1 MQTLSSSP
9 SPLALLSSAQA
20 ASGPVGAGPEAL
32 PQADSADGQGGFSSV
47 LASVMPPGKRLNVA
61 AGTGEEL
68 PPALALLP
76 LAQAISPSSATTA
89 APVTPLL
96 SPDAALLPS
105 ADGDLPDTAGALL
118 GQIGFGSVAFR
129 PAVTER
135 ADAEE
140 GGDDSESP
148 LAMDA
153 TPLTPVM
160 PTSAAL
166 SERPD
171 ERLATD
177 ITPASDVEAQTR
189 MAAVQSPVMDAEPAD
204 DTGNPALELNPADI
218 MESEDSSD
226 AALKLAPAAAN
237 SSLQP
242 STAQTTLQSA
252 MAAAASSDAQ
262 PQAVTD
268 SVTTRTTTHTFSQEL
283 SQAMRNES
291 LEFGSD
297 RREWGNALGARIVT
311 MVANDI
317 QQARIQLDPPE
328 LGSLEIRLQVQQDQ
342 ATVQVQ
348 AQNAQVREVLESS
361 AQRLRDALAGQGIQL
376 SGFDVSERG
385 QQQGGQGDQPS
396 DQPSADGEWVAL
408 EDDSPAA
415 ARPANSLNLL
425 DTFA

>member
-9 SPLALLSSAQA
+9 GPLALLSSAQS
-20 ASGPVGAGPEAL
+20 ASGPVGTASEPL
-32 PQADSADGQGGFSSV
+32 SQADSANGQGGFSSV

-61 AGTGEEL
+61 AGAGEEL

-76 LAQAISPSSATTA
+76 LAHAISPSSATAT

-96 SPDAALLPS
+96 SPDVTLLPAS
-105 ADGDLPDTAGALL
+105 DGALPDTAGALL
-118 GQIGFGSVAFR
+118 RQIGFGSVAFR

-135 ADAEE
+135 TDAEE
-140 GGDDSESP
+140 GGEDGESSLAMDVSP
-148 LAMDA
+148 LA
-153 TPLTPVM
+153 PVM
-160 PTSAAL
+160 PTTASL

-177 ITPASDVEAQTR
+177 ITPESDVEVQAR
-189 MAAVQSPVMDAEPAD
+189 MAAVQQPVMDAEPAD
-204 DTGNPALELNPADI
+204 DSGNPTLELNPADI

-226 AALKLAPAAAN
+226 AALKLAPTAAN

-242 STAQTTLQSA
+242 STAQATLQSA
-252 MAAAASSDAQ
+252 MAAAASPDAQ
-262 PQAVTD
+262 PQAVSD
-268 SVTTRTTTHTFSQEL
+268 SVATRTPTHTFSQEL

-396 DQPSADGEWVAL
+396 DQQSADGEWVAL
-408 EDDSPAA
+408 EDDSPVP
-415 ARPANSLNLL
+415 ARPATSLNLL